1 MFRASEDQIISWEA
15 RVFALTFSPRSE
27 SAAEAPV
34 GIDTSQGCSH
44 SAVVRFLDVRGLV
57 C

>member
-1 MFRASEDQIISWEA
+1 MF
-15 RVFALTFSPRSE
+15 VLTFSPRSE

-34 GIDTSQGCSH
+34 GVDTSQGCSH
-44 SAVVRFLDVRGLV
+44 SAVVRLLDVRGLM